1 MGQRDW
7 IVGVDVGGTTV
18 KIGIISAEGDIQSK
32 WEIKTDKTDGGQ
44 RIMDDV
50 WTSIDQKLAEAAIPV
65 SQVLGIGM
73 GAPGFIDGET
83 GYIYEAVNI
92 GWKEYDLP
100 AHLKGLSGLPV
111 FVENDANVAVLGENW
126 KGAGRQEKNVIA
138 ITLGTGVGGGI
149 IANGEI
155 VNGANGMAG
164 EIGHMTIEKNGKPCN
179 CGRYGC
185 LETIA
190 SATGIVR
197 QALDIIKAGN
207 SSGMLMEHY
216 LKHGDITTK
225 DIFQFAAAGDK
236 EATSIIEYTAD
247 ILGMVIANMG
257 TIINPS
263 RVLIGGGVSK
273 AGNQLLDEIQA
284 AFNKYALERVKEICG
299 MRIAE
304 LGNDA
309 GIIGAA
315 FLVKQKLLHV
325 TF

>member
-216 LKHGDITTK
+216 QKHGDITTK

-315 FLVKQKLLHV
+315 FLVKQKLLNV